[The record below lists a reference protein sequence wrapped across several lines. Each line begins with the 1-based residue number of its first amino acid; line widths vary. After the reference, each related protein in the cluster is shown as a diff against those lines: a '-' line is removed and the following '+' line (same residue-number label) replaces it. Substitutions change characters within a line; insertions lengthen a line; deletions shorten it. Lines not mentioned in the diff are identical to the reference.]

1 MYDTYVALRKAV
13 EETFSSFVNVRFYVG
28 TADGSDQYLPDYW
41 HYVVQNSNILQ
52 PVAREFLAGQKPKKV
67 DGRWVIPVDNN
78 VIDGLIEQKALD
90 DLAEEMRDY
99 GFFNLKFITQLD
111 QTSSKNNLES
121 LQELQQEHEKSM
133 QEVFEK
139 TPDKP
144 KPQQPKQYPTR
155 RTNYGK
161 RKLDENAPI
170 TQIKELEDGVRNVVI
185 EGNIFNVET
194 RELKSGAIIF
204 SGVITYYSD

>member
-1 MYDTYVALRKAV
+1 
-13 EETFSSFVNVRFYVG
+13 
-28 TADGSDQYLPDYW
+28 
-41 HYVVQNSNILQ
+41 
-52 PVAREFLAGQKPKKV
+52 
-67 DGRWVIPVDNN
+67 
-78 VIDGLIEQKALD
+78 
-90 DLAEEMRDY
+90 
-99 GFFNLKFITQLD
+99 
-111 QTSSKNNLES
+111 
-121 LQELQQEHEKSM
+121 M

-204 SGVITYYSD
+204 FLAKLRIIVIQLHLRNLFLIKMKLKSYLQLNQELGLKCRGQLLMINIYMM

>member
-1 MYDTYVALRKAV
+1 MK
-13 EETFSSFVNVRFYVG
+13 
-28 TADGSDQYLPDYW
+28 
-41 HYVVQNSNILQ
+41 
-52 PVAREFLAGQKPKKV
+52 
-67 DGRWVIPVDNN
+67 
-78 VIDGLIEQKALD
+78 
-90 DLAEEMRDY
+90 
-99 GFFNLKFITQLD
+99 
-111 QTSSKNNLES
+111 
-121 LQELQQEHEKSM
+121 KSM

-185 EGNIFNVET
+185 EGNILM
-194 RELKSGAIIF
+194 LKLVSLNLVQSFFLAKYG
-204 SGVITYYSD
+204 YSDSIAFKKFVSNKDEIEELSAIKPGTGLNAGVSC